1 MKKFPSYESWVTQD
15 ITTKVCFIHFRTMIK
30 KHRGSDELITENIK
44 LPGKDRLLDEVIE
57 YTEKFVV
64 KIYNKIF

>member
-15 ITTKVCFIHFRTMIK
+15 IRTKVCFIHFRTMIK
-30 KHRGSDELITENIK
+30 KRRSSDELITENIK
-44 LPGKDRLLDEVIE
+44 LPGNDRLLDEVIE